1 MPTTFRNILQH
12 SFKSTIKWLWNGLI
26 LYFLFDFSKPHTKYS
41 IKTKKMKKS
50 QATEEHVPQAAD
62 IVEDDTD
69 VDIDKTSFVRW
80 NLPLSPLITY
90 QSHWRVCVDT
100 ELSWS
105 LFTFTSISTDCTMY
119 TGAAAVSADNCLI
132 SYCTLVHFALLLLYT
147 FYFIGNYSMFIMIVV
162 INNKMKWKM
171 HLHRVSWISKIIL
184 ECIKAYIL
192 IFIQGYF
199 RSDDV

>member
-12 SFKSTIKWLWNGLI
+12 SFKSIIKLLWNGLI
-26 LYFLFDFSKPHTKYS
+26 IYFLFDFSKPHTKYS
-41 IKTKKMKKS
+41 IKMKKMKKS

-69 VDIDKTSFVRW
+69 VDIDKTSFVCW

-90 QSHWRVCVDT
+90 QSHWWVCVDT

-119 TGAAAVSADNCLI
+119 TGAAAVAADNCLI

-147 FYFIGNYSMFIMIVV
+147 FYFIGNYSMFIMIVM

-171 HLHRVSWISKIIL
+171 HRFLN
-184 ECIKAYIL
+184 IKNN
-192 IFIQGYF
+192 FG
-199 RSDDV
+199 VH

>member
-1 MPTTFRNILQH
+1 
-12 SFKSTIKWLWNGLI
+12 
-26 LYFLFDFSKPHTKYS
+26 
-41 IKTKKMKKS
+41 MKKS

-69 VDIDKTSFVRW
+69 VDIDKTSFVHW

-119 TGAAAVSADNCLI
+119 TGAAAVAADNCLI

-184 ECIKAYIL
+184 ECIKAYIIFSFRDILGVMMFNQVMYFISTFHPSQPL
-192 IFIQGYF
+192 IRMGGKYWSQY
-199 RSDDV
+199 